1 MVAWNPSFYIFRMLG
16 PAWMSEEGRKPRLLV
31 ILGPTASGK
40 TSLAIQVAQAL
51 DGEII
56 SADSRILYQEL
67 NIGVAKPNEAELQA
81 ARHHLVSVASI
92 TEPWSLGQFRQAADS
107 LIREIDAKG
116 RLPILAGGT
125 GQYLRALLQ
134 NWQVPEIE
142 AQPELRLAIEGW
154 GEQIGSEALWRRLAV
169 LDHEAAAAIDHRN
182 KRRTV
187 RALEVILS
195 TGQLFSNARG
205 EFETPYEVC
214 TLGLAWPRPELY
226 ARVDARIEAMFS
238 EGLVEE
244 VQQIAAGG
252 KRQALE
258 RMGIIGYNEVLAYLA
273 GELSLDEAKA
283 LMRRNTRK
291 FVRRQA
297 NWFKPDD
304 PKILWLK
311 ANDPAL
317 LQKALDRV
325 KVCFS

>member
-1 MVAWNPSFYIFRMLG
+1 
-16 PAWMSEEGRKPRLLV
+16 MSEEGKKPRLLV

-67 NIGVAKPNEAELQA
+67 NIGVAKPSGAELQA

-92 TEPWSLGQFRQAADS
+92 TEPWSLGQFRQAADR
-107 LIREIDAKG
+107 LIREIDVKG

-142 AQPELRLAIEGW
+142 AQPELRQAIESW
-154 GEQIGSEALWRRLAV
+154 GEQIGSEALWQRLAV
-169 LDHEAAAAIDHRN
+169 LDHEAAAVIDHRN

-187 RALEVILS
+187 RALEVI
-195 TGQLFSNARG
+195 FSSGERFSKARG
-205 EFETPYEVC
+205 DSAAPYDVC
-214 TLGLAWPRPELY
+214 TLGLAWPRTELY

-283 LMRRNTRK
+283 LIRRNTRK

-311 ANDPAL
+311 ANDPEL

>member
-1 MVAWNPSFYIFRMLG
+1 
-16 PAWMSEEGRKPRLLV
+16 MSEEGRKPRLLV

-67 NIGVAKPNEAELQA
+67 NIGVAKPSEAELQA

-134 NWQVPEIE
+134 NWQVPSIE
-142 AQPELRLAIEGW
+142 AQPELRLAIESW
-154 GEQIGSEALWRRLAV
+154 GEQIGSEALWQRLAV
-169 LDHEAAAAIDHRN
+169 LDHEAAAVIDHRN

-195 TGQLFSNARG
+195 TGQLFSKARG
-205 EFETPYEVC
+205 EFEAPYAVC

-273 GELSLDEAKA
+273 GELSLDEAKV
-283 LMRRNTRK
+283 LTRRNTRK

-304 PKILWLK
+304 PKIHWLN